1 MYGVFKIELQCPQSN
16 SVRILLTKPNS
27 GTKVLEFLRHS
38 ARPAVSSLLKTSEVT
53 FKRAQITLG
62 RLLLPGQCKDVIS
75 ADCFQ
80 SRTSSV
86 ESHPEQY
93 RADKGS
99 ERCTL
104 GRQIGGL
111 SIGATC
117 SPVPPDLWGEESAAR
132 VAAWQCFTAAPHSA
146 WRSDAINRVQC

>member
-1 MYGVFKIELQCPQSN
+1 MPTKQQCLHSLNQTKFWDKGFGVFEAQCQACSW
-16 SVRILLTKPNS
+16 
-27 GTKVLEFLRHS
+27 
-38 ARPAVSSLLKTSEVT
+38 VSSLLKTSEVT

-117 SPVPPDLWGEESAAR
+117 SPVPPDLWGEESAAH